1 MSVMEVA
8 IHFWKKGLSNDELY
22 ESVRYENFAHIP
34 NRHKAWTNI
43 IDDIPHLPASER
55 VKEFSDKKSSLLRP
69 EQKNVAIMRELVEQ
83 YSNPGDIV
91 VDMFA
96 GTFAMAKA
104 CLSVGKARKFA
115 GCDAD
120 ANCVNT
126 SRPSVLATYAK
137 EALKGESVTEAV
149 GEQSKVLQEFLAHPS
164 HCQVWEYWCGPRV
177 IPASWVADVPG
188 VAGVHCSLHCD
199 GAW

>member
-8 IHFWKKGLSNDELY
+8 IYFWKKGLSNDELY
-22 ESVRYENFAHIP
+22 ESVCYENFAHIP
-34 NRHKAWTNI
+34 NRHKAWTKI
-43 IDDIPHLPASER
+43 IDDIPPLPASER

-69 EQKNVAIMRELVEQ
+69 EQKNVVLMWELVEQ

-96 GTFAMAKA
+96 GTFSTARD
-104 CLSVGKARKFA
+104 CLSVDKARKFV

-126 SRPSVLATYAK
+126 SRPGVLATYAK
-137 EALKGESVTEAV
+137 EALKG
-149 GEQSKVLQEFLAHPS
+149 
-164 HCQVWEYWCGPRV
+164 RV
-177 IPASWVADVPG
+177 
-188 VAGVHCSLHCD
+188 
-199 GAW
+199 